1 MAEKEARESQE
12 TLRVFSLKMRED
24 DYVKRMMG
32 SLNAELSPFKDDE
45 TRDSLYLRNTLE
57 HYRRFEDF
65 EAATS
70 DR

>member
-1 MAEKEARESQE
+1 
-12 TLRVFSLKMRED
+12 MRED

-45 TRDSLYLRNTLE
+45 TRDSHFMRQTLE
-57 HYRRFEDF
+57 HYRKFEDF
-65 EAATS
+65 EMATS